1 MMRVSPWLAL
11 AVMLPVIAFPA
22 RAQQAEAKEAAR
34 SASCTPG
41 KLEVLKAV
49 TGRLPE
55 TIYKITCTV
64 PKDMVLV
71 VQCRDRTCTILR

>member
-1 MMRVSPWLAL
+1 MMSGWRLWPVLLLLTMA
-11 AVMLPVIAFPA
+11 ALPV
-22 RAQQAEAKEAAR
+22 RAQQAEAKETAR

-64 PKDMVLV
+64 PKDTVLV